1 MREDALPQLAPGT
14 QPGERIEFG
23 KTTDFTT
30 EAHISEPAQ
39 SGITAFTPLPK
50 ELAGDA
56 CAPVLAL
63 DQPEADIVIRNRQPA
78 AAEAPTDGKDGT
90 DSGGIVLRPQKR
102 RRSPDAKPDGDIP
115 RARRGLGLG
124 AAHIHLGNRRSARE
138 REKSGGPEKAHWGL
152 PNDQWSANS

>member
-1 MREDALPQLAPGT
+1 MREDALPQLAPRT
-14 QPGERIEFG
+14 QPGQRIEFG

-56 CAPVLAL
+56 GAPVLAL

-78 AAEAPTDGKDGT
+78 AAET
-90 DSGGIVLRPQKR
+90 RPMEKTGR
-102 RRSPDAKPDGDIP
+102 T
-115 RARRGLGLG
+115 
-124 AAHIHLGNRRSARE
+124 AAE
-138 REKSGGPEKAHWGL
+138 
-152 PNDQWSANS
+152 